1 MTSQPLWKKIAS
13 RILGGIM
20 LLLHIIP
27 ATLFALKVKL
37 GYIKG
42 RYLDF
47 VPREDDIFVA
57 SYPRSGTTLIQ
68 MIVYQLTTDGNLN
81 FTHISEHIPWFERAF
96 AYGKDFEKMAGPRI
110 FKTHLRYGSVPK
122 RPCRSIYVARNGK
135 DVAVSYFHFYQSH
148 MKYRGDFRRFFQ
160 RFLRGKLRYGS
171 WFKHVASWWKHR
183 DDPNVLFITYE
194 ELVGDMEGSIR
205 KIIDFC
211 KLTVSEEHLQRTLQV
226 CSFQSMKKHEEKFD
240 HRTQVIL
247 DSGMQANSFLRKGGV
262 GGWKE
267 DFTPQEEALFDE
279 NYQRELGGL
288 GLDFRFQPDA
298 APAGLKNAPFISD
311 KKKVASV

>member
-1 MTSQPLWKKIAS
+1 MASKPLWKRIAS
-13 RILGGIM
+13 PILGAVM
-20 LLLHIIP
+20 TLLHIIP
-27 ATLFALKVKL
+27 ALLFALKVKL

-68 MIVYQLTTDGNLN
+68 MIVYQLTTDGKLD
-81 FTHISEHIPWFERAF
+81 FTHISERIPWFERAF
-96 AYGKDFEKMAGPRI
+96 AYGKSFEQMASPRI

-148 MKYRGDFRRFFQ
+148 MKYRGDFRGFFQ
-160 RFLRGKLRYGS
+160 RFLRGKLLYGS
-171 WFKHVASWWKHR
+171 WFKHVASWWKNR
-183 DDPNVLFITYE
+183 EDPNVLFITYE
-194 ELVGDMEGSIR
+194 ELVGDMESSIR
-205 KIIDFC
+205 KIIAFC
-211 KLTVSEEHLQRTLQV
+211 GLTVSEEHLQRTLET
-226 CSFQSMKKHEEKFD
+226 CSFESMKKHEEKFD

-262 GGWKE
+262 GGWRE
-267 DFTPQEEALFDE
+267 DFTPQEEAVFDE

-288 GLDFRFQPDA
+288 GLDLRFQPDTHRA
-298 APAGLKNAPFISD
+298 ALKSGSFVNEKKRAAGI
-311 KKKVASV
+311 